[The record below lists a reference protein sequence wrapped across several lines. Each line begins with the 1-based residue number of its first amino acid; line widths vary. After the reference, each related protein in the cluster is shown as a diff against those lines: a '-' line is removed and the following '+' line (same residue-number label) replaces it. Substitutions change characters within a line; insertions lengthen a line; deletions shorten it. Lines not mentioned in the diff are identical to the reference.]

1 MKIKVFSKKV
11 TITYEDGKSNTFYRY
26 FMPCRIQ
33 VFENG
38 EDKGIQEKNIEVH
51 FTKSAMKKLP
61 DDKVFGIFEI
71 ANHEDYSLPFTYE
84 IKKNEK
90 GELEY
95 PQVWIRN
102 WENFTPTPYTPKQNT
117 CEPII
122 DEDDTEPVEI
132 AG

>member
-38 EDKGIQEKNIEVH
+38 EDKGIQEKNVEVH

-61 DDKVFGIFEI
+61 DEKVFAIFEI
-71 ANHEDYSLPFTYE
+71 ENHENYSLPFTYE
-84 IKKNEK
+84 IKTNEK
-90 GELEY
+90 GETEY
-95 PQVWIRN
+95 PAVWIRD
-102 WENFTPTPYTPKQNT
+102 WDKLTPIPYKAKEST

-122 DEDDTEPVEI
+122 DEEDTESVEI
-132 AG
+132 TD